1 MNLVI
6 VESPAKA
13 KTINAY
19 LGNNFKVLAS
29 YGHVRDLPSKNGSV
43 DPENNF
49 AFEWETSDKSKKNLS
64 EIYKAV
70 EQSDNLYLAT
80 DPDREGEAIAWH
92 ILELLKKKKLLKN
105 KVVKRVVFSEITKSA
120 VTKGIENPRNIDDGL
135 VSAYLAR
142 RALDYLVGF
151 NLSPVLWR
159 KLPGAKS
166 AGRVQSVALRLIC
179 ERELEIEAFNPEEY
193 WKIKCKFST
202 SEKEEF
208 EANLT
213 SYNSNKVE
221 KHSFKN
227 EDEAKNVLSSFKDQ
241 NFKISNISKKP
252 ALRNSNAPFSTSTLQ
267 QEASSVFGFGA
278 SRTMQIA
285 QKLFQGIEI
294 NGETVGLITYMRT
307 DSTEL
312 SKEAIESYREY
323 LKENFSSEYLPSEIK
338 TYKSKKAKNA
348 QEAHEGI
355 RPTDIKLSP
364 DNIKK
369 YLDEDGNKLYRL
381 IWKRSLASQMSSA
394 QYERT
399 SVDIIS
405 NDTNLELRANGS
417 IKKFDGFLNVYGEF
431 KEKDIVAN
439 EDEQE
444 ISESSDKLLPDLTMD
459 TNFSKQTPESS
470 QHFTLPPPRYS
481 EASLVKKLEE
491 LGIGRPSTYASII
504 SVLKM
509 RAYVDIEKNRFVP
522 VDRAILITAFLKG
535 FFDKYVDYDFTADME
550 DKLDDIT
557 TGKISWTEFLSI
569 FWKDFS
575 KNVGDVMELRIT
587 NILDNL
593 NESLK
598 THIFVSDD
606 SEKKVT
612 RVCPNGCGG
621 ELSLKVSRFG
631 AFVGCANYPDCKFT
645 RPISHKK
652 VKEVFDDIILGIDEV
667 TSKEIKLLSGRFG
680 PYIQLGNME
689 GKEKPKRASIPKN
702 ISPNDIDLE
711 KAKLLL
717 SLPRKVGD
725 HPESG
730 QEIMVNYGRY
740 GGYLTCD
747 GKNAT
752 LEDNAEVFDIGI
764 NRAVTLLANAKPGRL
779 KSSSELKTL
788 GEHPADGKPIK
799 VMKGKF
805 GPYVKYKTINATIP
819 DSFDP
824 ETIELDEALEL
835 IDKKMD
841 KKPRKKKKTV
851 KKKATKKQPK
861 E

>member
-49 AFEWETSDKSKKNLS
+49 EFEWETSDKSKKNLS
-64 EIYKAV
+64 EIYKAA
-70 EQSDNLYLAT
+70 EQSDTLFLAT

-92 ILELLKKKKLLKN
+92 ILELLKKKKLLKD
-105 KVVKRVVFSEITKSA
+105 KSVKRVVFSEITKTA
-120 VTKGIENPRNIDDGL
+120 VSRGIENPREIDNSL

-179 ERELEIEAFNPEEY
+179 ERELEIESFNPDEY
-193 WKIKCKFST
+193 WKIKCTFST
-202 SEKEEF
+202 DKNEKF
-208 EANLT
+208 DANLT
-213 SYNSNKVE
+213 SFKDKKVE
-221 KHSFKN
+221 KQSFKN
-227 EDEAKNVLSSFKDQ
+227 KDQ
-241 NFKISNISKKP
+241 ADEVLFAFNNNKFQISNISQKP

-285 QKLFQGIEI
+285 QKLFQGVEI

-312 SKEAIESYREY
+312 SGEAISSYREY
-323 LKENFSSEYLPSEIK
+323 LKENFTDAYLPEEIK

-355 RPTDIKLSP
+355 RPTDIKITP
-364 DNIKK
+364 DVVKK

-399 SVDIIS
+399 SVDLTSDDKI
-405 NDTNLELRANGS
+405 LQLRANGS
-417 IKKFDGFLNVYGEF
+417 IQKFDGFLNVYGEF
-431 KEKDIVAN
+431 KENDTSTSDESN
-439 EDEQE
+439 ENTDNNE
-444 ISESSDKLLPDLTMD
+444 KLLPDLTMD
-459 TNFSKQTPESS
+459 TVFATHNPESS

-509 RAYVDIEKNRFVP
+509 RAYVDLEKNRFVP

-550 DKLDDIT
+550 NKLDDIT
-557 TGKISWTEFLSI
+557 TGKISWTEFLSL

-575 KNVGDVMELRIT
+575 KNINQVTELRIT

-598 THIFVSDD
+598 SHIFKTEESTN
-606 SEKKVT
+606 KIT
-612 RVCPNGCGG
+612 RVCPTGCGG

-631 AFVGCANYPDCKFT
+631 AFVGCTNYPDCKFT

-652 VKEVFDDIILGIDEV
+652 VKEVFDDIILGIDEA
-667 TSKEIKLLSGRFG
+667 TSKEIKLLNGRFG
-680 PYIQLGNME
+680 PYIQLGNIE
-689 GKEKPKRASIPKN
+689 GKEKPKRATIPKD
-702 ISPNDIDLE
+702 ISPKEIDLE

-717 SLPRKVGD
+717 SLPRKIGD
-725 HPESG
+725 HPETG
-730 QEIMVNYGRY
+730 NEIFVNYGRY

-747 GKNAT
+747 NKNAS
-752 LEDNAEVFDIGI
+752 LEDSSEVFDIGI

-788 GEHPADGKPIK
+788 GDHPTDGKPIK

-824 ETIELDEALEL
+824 ETIELDEAIEL

-841 KKPRKKKKTV
+841 KKPKKKKKKTIKKTAS
-851 KKKATKKQPK
+851 KKK
-861 E
+861 

>member
-49 AFEWETSDKSKKNLS
+49 EFEWETSDKSKKNLS
-64 EIYKAV
+64 EIYKAA
-70 EQSDNLYLAT
+70 EQSDTLFLAT

-92 ILELLKKKKLLKN
+92 ILELLKKKKLLKD
-105 KVVKRVVFSEITKSA
+105 KSVKRVVFSEITKTA
-120 VTKGIENPRNIDDGL
+120 VSRGIENPREIDNSL

-179 ERELEIEAFNPEEY
+179 ERELEIESFNPDEY
-193 WKIKCKFST
+193 WKIKCTFST
-202 SEKEEF
+202 DKNEKF
-208 EANLT
+208 DANLT
-213 SYNSNKVE
+213 SFKDKKVE
-221 KHSFKN
+221 KQSFKN
-227 EDEAKNVLSSFKDQ
+227 KDQ
-241 NFKISNISKKP
+241 ADEVLFAFNNNKFQISNISQKP

-285 QKLFQGIEI
+285 QKLFQGVEI

-312 SKEAIESYREY
+312 SGEAISSYREY
-323 LKENFSSEYLPSEIK
+323 LKENFTDAYLPEEIK

-355 RPTDIKLSP
+355 RPTDIKITP
-364 DNIKK
+364 DVVKK

-399 SVDIIS
+399 SVDITSDDKI
-405 NDTNLELRANGS
+405 LELRANGS
-417 IKKFDGFLNVYGEF
+417 IQKFDGFLNVYGEF
-431 KEKDIVAN
+431 KENDTSTNDESN
-439 EDEQE
+439 ENTDNNE
-444 ISESSDKLLPDLTMD
+444 KLLPDLTMD
-459 TNFSKQTPESS
+459 TVFATHNPESS

-509 RAYVDIEKNRFVP
+509 RAYVDLEKNRFVP

-550 DKLDDIT
+550 NKLDDIT
-557 TGKISWTEFLSI
+557 TGKISWTEFLSL

-575 KNVGDVMELRIT
+575 KNINQVTELRIT

-598 THIFVSDD
+598 SHIFKTEESTN
-606 SEKKVT
+606 KIT
-612 RVCPNGCGG
+612 RVCPTGCGG

-631 AFVGCANYPDCKFT
+631 AFVGCTNYPDCKFT

-652 VKEVFDDIILGIDEV
+652 VKEVFDDIILGIDEA
-667 TSKEIKLLSGRFG
+667 TSKEIKLLNGRFG
-680 PYIQLGNME
+680 PYIQLGNIE
-689 GKEKPKRASIPKN
+689 GKEKPKRATIPKD
-702 ISPNDIDLE
+702 ISPKEIDLE

-717 SLPRKVGD
+717 SLPRKIGD
-725 HPESG
+725 HPETG
-730 QEIMVNYGRY
+730 NEIFVNYGRY

-747 GKNAT
+747 NKNAS
-752 LEDNAEVFDIGI
+752 LEDSSEVFDIGI

-788 GEHPADGKPIK
+788 GDHPTDGKPIK

-824 ETIELDEALEL
+824 ETIELDEAIEL

-841 KKPRKKKKTV
+841 KKPKKKKKKSIKKTAS
-851 KKKATKKQPK
+851 KKK
-861 E
+861 

>member
-49 AFEWETSDKSKKNLS
+49 EFEWETSDKSKKNLS
-64 EIYKAV
+64 EIYKAA
-70 EQSDNLYLAT
+70 EQSDTLFLAT

-92 ILELLKKKKLLKN
+92 ILELLKKKKLLKD
-105 KVVKRVVFSEITKSA
+105 KSVKRVVFSEITKTA
-120 VTKGIENPRNIDDGL
+120 VSRGIENPREIDNSL

-179 ERELEIEAFNPEEY
+179 ERELEIESFNPDEY
-193 WKIKCKFST
+193 WKIKCTFST
-202 SEKEEF
+202 DKNEKF

-213 SYNSNKVE
+213 SFKDKKVE
-221 KHSFKN
+221 KQSFKN
-227 EDEAKNVLSSFKDQ
+227 KDQ
-241 NFKISNISKKP
+241 ADEVLFAFNNNKFQISNISQKP

-285 QKLFQGIEI
+285 QKLFQGVEI

-312 SKEAIESYREY
+312 SGEAISSYREY
-323 LKENFSSEYLPSEIK
+323 LKENFTDAYLPEEIK

-355 RPTDIKLSP
+355 RPTDIKITP
-364 DNIKK
+364 DVVKK

-399 SVDIIS
+399 SIDITSDDKI
-405 NDTNLELRANGS
+405 LQLRANGS
-417 IKKFDGFLNVYGEF
+417 IQKFDGFLNVYGEF
-431 KEKDIVAN
+431 KENDTSTSDESN
-439 EDEQE
+439 ENTDNNE
-444 ISESSDKLLPDLTMD
+444 KLLPDLTMD
-459 TNFSKQTPESS
+459 TVFATHNPESS

-550 DKLDDIT
+550 NKLDDIT
-557 TGKISWTEFLSI
+557 TGKISWTEFLSL

-575 KNVGDVMELRIT
+575 KNINQVTELRIT

-598 THIFVSDD
+598 SHIFKTEESTN
-606 SEKKVT
+606 KIT
-612 RVCPNGCGG
+612 RVCPTGCGG

-631 AFVGCANYPDCKFT
+631 AFVGCTNYPDCKFT

-652 VKEVFDDIILGIDEV
+652 VKEVFDDIILGIDEA
-667 TSKEIKLLSGRFG
+667 TSKEIKLLNGRFG
-680 PYIQLGNME
+680 PYIQLGNIE
-689 GKEKPKRASIPKN
+689 GKEKPKRATIPKD
-702 ISPNDIDLE
+702 ISPKEIDLE

-717 SLPRKVGD
+717 SLPRKIGD
-725 HPESG
+725 HPETG
-730 QEIMVNYGRY
+730 NEIFVNYGRY

-747 GKNAT
+747 NKNAS
-752 LEDNAEVFDIGI
+752 LEDSSEVFDIGI

-788 GEHPADGKPIK
+788 GDHPTDGKPIK

-824 ETIELDEALEL
+824 ETIELDEAIEL

-841 KKPRKKKKTV
+841 KKPKKKKKKSIKKTAS
-851 KKKATKKQPK
+851 KKK
-861 E
+861 

>member
-49 AFEWETSDKSKKNLS
+49 EFEWETSDKSKKNLS
-64 EIYKAV
+64 EIYKAA
-70 EQSDNLYLAT
+70 EQSDTLFLAT

-92 ILELLKKKKLLKN
+92 ILELLKKKKLLKD
-105 KVVKRVVFSEITKSA
+105 KSVKRVVFSEITKTA
-120 VTKGIENPRNIDDGL
+120 VSRGIENPREIDNSL

-179 ERELEIEAFNPEEY
+179 ERELEIESFNPDEY
-193 WKIKCKFST
+193 WKIKCTFST
-202 SEKEEF
+202 DKNEKF

-213 SYNSNKVE
+213 SFKDKKVE
-221 KHSFKN
+221 KQSFKN
-227 EDEAKNVLSSFKDQ
+227 KDQ
-241 NFKISNISKKP
+241 ADEVLFAFNNNKFQISNISQKP

-285 QKLFQGIEI
+285 QKLFQGVEI

-312 SKEAIESYREY
+312 SGEAISSYREY
-323 LKENFSSEYLPSEIK
+323 LKENFTDAYLPEEIK

-355 RPTDIKLSP
+355 RPTDIKITP
-364 DNIKK
+364 DVVKK

-399 SVDIIS
+399 SVDLTSDDKI
-405 NDTNLELRANGS
+405 LQLRANGS
-417 IKKFDGFLNVYGEF
+417 IQKFDGFLNVYGEF
-431 KEKDIVAN
+431 KEKDTSTNDESN
-439 EDEQE
+439 ENTDNNE
-444 ISESSDKLLPDLTMD
+444 KLLPDLTMD
-459 TNFSKQTPESS
+459 TVFATHNPESS

-550 DKLDDIT
+550 NKLDDIT
-557 TGKISWTEFLSI
+557 TGKISWTEFLSL

-575 KNVGDVMELRIT
+575 KNINQVTELRIT

-598 THIFVSDD
+598 SHIFKTEESTN
-606 SEKKVT
+606 KIT
-612 RVCPNGCGG
+612 RVCPTGCGG

-631 AFVGCANYPDCKFT
+631 AFVGCTNYPDCKFT

-652 VKEVFDDIILGIDEV
+652 VKEVFDDIILGIDEA
-667 TSKEIKLLSGRFG
+667 TSKEIKLLNGRFG
-680 PYIQLGNME
+680 PYIQLGNIE
-689 GKEKPKRASIPKN
+689 GKEKPKRATIPKD
-702 ISPNDIDLE
+702 ISPKEIDLE

-717 SLPRKVGD
+717 SLPRKIGD
-725 HPESG
+725 HPETG
-730 QEIMVNYGRY
+730 NEIFVNYGRY

-747 GKNAT
+747 NKNAS
-752 LEDNAEVFDIGI
+752 LEDSSEVFDIGI

-788 GEHPADGKPIK
+788 GDHPTDGKPIK

-824 ETIELDEALEL
+824 ETIELDEAIEL

-841 KKPRKKKKTV
+841 KKPKKKKKKSIKKTAS
-851 KKKATKKQPK
+851 KKK
-861 E
+861 

>member
-19 LGNNFKVLAS
+19 LGNNFRVLAS

-43 DPENNF
+43 DPEKNF
-49 AFEWETSDKSKKNLS
+49 EFEWETSDKSKKNLS
-64 EIYKAV
+64 EIYKAA
-70 EQSDNLYLAT
+70 EQSDTLYLAT

-92 ILELLKKKKLLKN
+92 ILELLKKKKLLKD
-105 KVVKRVVFSEITKSA
+105 KSVKRVVFSEITKTA
-120 VTKGIENPRNIDDGL
+120 VSRGIENPREIDNSL

-179 ERELEIEAFNPEEY
+179 ERELEIESFNPDEY
-193 WKIKCKFST
+193 WKIKCTFST
-202 SEKEEF
+202 DKNEEF

-213 SYNSNKVE
+213 SFKDKKVE
-221 KHSFKN
+221 KQSFKN
-227 EDEAKNVLSSFKDQ
+227 KDQ
-241 NFKISNISKKP
+241 ADEVLFAFNNNKFQISNISQKP

-285 QKLFQGIEI
+285 QKLFQGVEI

-312 SKEAIESYREY
+312 SGEAISSYREY
-323 LKENFSSEYLPSEIK
+323 LKENFTNAYLPEEIK

-355 RPTDIKLSP
+355 RPTDIKITP
-364 DNIKK
+364 DVVKK

-399 SVDIIS
+399 SVDLTSDDKI
-405 NDTNLELRANGS
+405 LQLRANGS
-417 IKKFDGFLNVYGEF
+417 IQKFDGFLNVYGEF
-431 KEKDIVAN
+431 KEKDTSTNDESN
-439 EDEQE
+439 ENTENNE
-444 ISESSDKLLPDLTMD
+444 KLLPDLTMD
-459 TNFSKQTPESS
+459 TVLATHNPESS

-550 DKLDDIT
+550 NKLDDIT
-557 TGKISWTEFLSI
+557 TGKISWTEFLSL

-575 KNVGDVMELRIT
+575 KNINQVTELRIT

-598 THIFVSDD
+598 SHIFKTEESTN
-606 SEKKVT
+606 KIT
-612 RVCPNGCGG
+612 RVCPTGCGG

-631 AFVGCANYPDCKFT
+631 AFVGCTNYPDCKFT

-652 VKEVFDDIILGIDEV
+652 VKEVFDDIILGIDEA
-667 TSKEIKLLSGRFG
+667 TSKEIKLLNGRFG
-680 PYIQLGNME
+680 PYIQLGNIE
-689 GKEKPKRASIPKN
+689 GKEKPKRATIPKD
-702 ISPNDIDLE
+702 ISPKEIDLE

-717 SLPRKVGD
+717 SLPRKIGD
-725 HPESG
+725 HPETG
-730 QEIMVNYGRY
+730 NEIFVNYGRY

-747 GKNAT
+747 NKNAS
-752 LEDNAEVFDIGI
+752 LEDSSEVFDIGI

-788 GEHPADGKPIK
+788 GDHPTDGKPIK

-824 ETIELDEALEL
+824 ETIELDEAIEL

-841 KKPRKKKKTV
+841 KKPKKKKKKSIKKTAS
-851 KKKATKKQPK
+851 KKK
-861 E
+861 

>member
-49 AFEWETSDKSKKNLS
+49 EFEWETSDKSKKNLS
-64 EIYKAV
+64 EIYKAA
-70 EQSDNLYLAT
+70 EQSDTLFLAT

-92 ILELLKKKKLLKN
+92 ILELLKKKKLLKD
-105 KVVKRVVFSEITKSA
+105 KSVKRVVFSEITKTA
-120 VTKGIENPRNIDDGL
+120 VSRGIENPREIDNSL

-179 ERELEIEAFNPEEY
+179 ERELEIESFNPDEY
-193 WKIKCKFST
+193 WKIKCTFST
-202 SEKEEF
+202 DKNEKF
-208 EANLT
+208 DANLT
-213 SYNSNKVE
+213 SFKDKKVE
-221 KHSFKN
+221 KQSFKN
-227 EDEAKNVLSSFKDQ
+227 KDQ
-241 NFKISNISKKP
+241 ADEVLFAFNNNKFQISNISQKP

-285 QKLFQGIEI
+285 QKLFQGVEI

-312 SKEAIESYREY
+312 SGEAISSYREY
-323 LKENFSSEYLPSEIK
+323 LKENFTDAYLPEEIK

-355 RPTDIKLSP
+355 RPTDIKITP
-364 DNIKK
+364 DVVKK

-399 SVDIIS
+399 SIDITSDDKI
-405 NDTNLELRANGS
+405 LQLRANGS
-417 IKKFDGFLNVYGEF
+417 IQKFDGFLNVYGEF
-431 KEKDIVAN
+431 KENDTSTSDESN
-439 EDEQE
+439 ENTDNNE
-444 ISESSDKLLPDLTMD
+444 KLLPDLTMD
-459 TNFSKQTPESS
+459 TVLATHNPESS

-550 DKLDDIT
+550 NKLDDIT
-557 TGKISWTEFLSI
+557 TGKISWTEFLSL

-575 KNVGDVMELRIT
+575 KNINQVTELRIT

-598 THIFVSDD
+598 SHIFKTEESTN
-606 SEKKVT
+606 KIT
-612 RVCPNGCGG
+612 RVCPTGCGG

-631 AFVGCANYPDCKFT
+631 AFVGCTNYPDCKFT

-652 VKEVFDDIILGIDEV
+652 VKEVFDDIILGIDEA
-667 TSKEIKLLSGRFG
+667 TSKEIKLLNGRFG
-680 PYIQLGNME
+680 PYIQLGNIE
-689 GKEKPKRASIPKN
+689 GKEKPKRATIPKD
-702 ISPNDIDLE
+702 ISPKEIDLE

-717 SLPRKVGD
+717 SLPRKIGD
-725 HPESG
+725 HPETG
-730 QEIMVNYGRY
+730 NEIFVNYGRY

-747 GKNAT
+747 NKNAS
-752 LEDNAEVFDIGI
+752 LEDSSEVFDIGI

-788 GEHPADGKPIK
+788 GDHPTDGKPIK

-824 ETIELDEALEL
+824 ETIELDEAIEL

-841 KKPRKKKKTV
+841 KKPKKKKKKSIKKTAS
-851 KKKATKKQPK
+851 KKK
-861 E
+861 

>member
-49 AFEWETSDKSKKNLS
+49 EFEWETSDKSKKNLS
-64 EIYKAV
+64 EIYKAA
-70 EQSDNLYLAT
+70 EQSDTLFLAT

-92 ILELLKKKKLLKN
+92 ILELLKKKKLLKD
-105 KVVKRVVFSEITKSA
+105 KSVKRVVFSEITKTA
-120 VTKGIENPRNIDDGL
+120 VSRGIENPREIDNSL

-179 ERELEIEAFNPEEY
+179 ERELEIESFNPDEY
-193 WKIKCKFST
+193 WKIKCTFST
-202 SEKEEF
+202 DKNEKF
-208 EANLT
+208 DANLT
-213 SYNSNKVE
+213 SFKDKKVE
-221 KHSFKN
+221 KQSFKN
-227 EDEAKNVLSSFKDQ
+227 KDQ
-241 NFKISNISKKP
+241 ADEVLFAFNNNKFQISNISQKP

-285 QKLFQGIEI
+285 QKLFQGVEI

-312 SKEAIESYREY
+312 SGEAISSYREY
-323 LKENFSSEYLPSEIK
+323 LKENFTDAYLPEEIR

-355 RPTDIKLSP
+355 RPTDIKITP
-364 DNIKK
+364 DVVKK

-399 SVDIIS
+399 SIDITSDDKI
-405 NDTNLELRANGS
+405 LQLRANGS
-417 IKKFDGFLNVYGEF
+417 IQKFDGFLNVYGEF
-431 KEKDIVAN
+431 KEKDTSTNDESN
-439 EDEQE
+439 ENTDNNE
-444 ISESSDKLLPDLTMD
+444 KLLPDLTMD
-459 TNFSKQTPESS
+459 TVLATHDPESS

-550 DKLDDIT
+550 NKLDDIT
-557 TGKISWTEFLSI
+557 TGKISWTEFLSL

-575 KNVGDVMELRIT
+575 KNINQVTELRIT

-598 THIFVSDD
+598 SHIFKTEESTN
-606 SEKKVT
+606 KIT
-612 RVCPNGCGG
+612 RVCPTGCGG

-631 AFVGCANYPDCKFT
+631 AFVGCTNYPDCKFT

-652 VKEVFDDIILGIDEV
+652 VKEVFDDIILGIDEA
-667 TSKEIKLLSGRFG
+667 TSKEIKLLNGRFG
-680 PYIQLGNME
+680 PYIQLGNIE
-689 GKEKPKRASIPKN
+689 GKEKPKRATIPKD
-702 ISPNDIDLE
+702 ISPKEIDLE

-717 SLPRKVGD
+717 SLPRKIGD
-725 HPESG
+725 HPETG
-730 QEIMVNYGRY
+730 NEIFVNYGRY

-747 GKNAT
+747 NKNAS
-752 LEDNAEVFDIGI
+752 LEDSSEVFDIGI

-788 GEHPADGKPIK
+788 GDHPTDGKPIK

-824 ETIELDEALEL
+824 ETIELDEAIEL

-841 KKPRKKKKTV
+841 KKPKKKKKKSIKKTAS
-851 KKKATKKQPK
+851 KKK
-861 E
+861 

>member
-49 AFEWETSDKSKKNLS
+49 EFEWETSDKSKKNLS
-64 EIYKAV
+64 EIYKAA
-70 EQSDNLYLAT
+70 EQSDTLFLAT

-92 ILELLKKKKLLKN
+92 ILELLKKKKLLKD
-105 KVVKRVVFSEITKSA
+105 KSVKRVVFSEITKTA
-120 VTKGIENPRNIDDGL
+120 VSRGIENPREIDNSL

-179 ERELEIEAFNPEEY
+179 ERELEIESFNPDEY
-193 WKIKCKFST
+193 WKIKCTFST
-202 SEKEEF
+202 DKNEKF
-208 EANLT
+208 DANLT
-213 SYNSNKVE
+213 SFKDKKVE
-221 KHSFKN
+221 KQSFKN
-227 EDEAKNVLSSFKDQ
+227 KDQ
-241 NFKISNISKKP
+241 ADEVLFAFNNNKFQISNISQKP

-285 QKLFQGIEI
+285 QKLFQGVEI

-312 SKEAIESYREY
+312 SGEAISSYREY
-323 LKENFSSEYLPSEIK
+323 LKENFTDAYLPEEIK

-355 RPTDIKLSP
+355 RPTDIKITP
-364 DNIKK
+364 DVVKK

-399 SVDIIS
+399 SVDLTSDDKI
-405 NDTNLELRANGS
+405 LQLRANGS
-417 IKKFDGFLNVYGEF
+417 IQKFDGFLNVYGEF
-431 KEKDIVAN
+431 KEKDTSTNDESN
-439 EDEQE
+439 ENTDNNE
-444 ISESSDKLLPDLTMD
+444 KLLPDLTMD
-459 TNFSKQTPESS
+459 TVLATHNPESS

-550 DKLDDIT
+550 NKLDDIT
-557 TGKISWTEFLSI
+557 TGKISWTEFLSL

-575 KNVGDVMELRIT
+575 KNINQVTELRIT

-598 THIFVSDD
+598 SHIFKTEESTN
-606 SEKKVT
+606 KIT
-612 RVCPNGCGG
+612 RVCPTGCGG

-631 AFVGCANYPDCKFT
+631 AFVGCTNYPDCKFT

-652 VKEVFDDIILGIDEV
+652 VKEVFDDIILGIDEA
-667 TSKEIKLLSGRFG
+667 TSKEIKLLNGRFG
-680 PYIQLGNME
+680 PYIQLGNIE
-689 GKEKPKRASIPKN
+689 GKEKPKRATIPKD
-702 ISPNDIDLE
+702 ISPKEIDLE

-717 SLPRKVGD
+717 SLPRKIGD
-725 HPESG
+725 HPETG
-730 QEIMVNYGRY
+730 NEIFVNYGRY

-747 GKNAT
+747 NKNAS
-752 LEDNAEVFDIGI
+752 LEDSSEVFDIGI

-788 GEHPADGKPIK
+788 GDHPTDGKPIK

-824 ETIELDEALEL
+824 ETIELDEAIEL

-841 KKPRKKKKTV
+841 KKPKKKKKKSIKKTAS
-851 KKKATKKQPK
+851 KKK
-861 E
+861 

>member
-49 AFEWETSDKSKKNLS
+49 EFEWETSDKSKKNLS
-64 EIYKAV
+64 EIYKAA
-70 EQSDNLYLAT
+70 EQSDTLFLAT

-92 ILELLKKKKLLKN
+92 ILELLKKKKLLKD
-105 KVVKRVVFSEITKSA
+105 KSVKRVVFSEITKTA
-120 VTKGIENPRNIDDGL
+120 VSRGIENPREIDNSL

-179 ERELEIEAFNPEEY
+179 ERELEIESFNPDEY
-193 WKIKCKFST
+193 WKIKCTFST
-202 SEKEEF
+202 DKNEKF

-213 SYNSNKVE
+213 SFKDKKVE
-221 KHSFKN
+221 KQSFKN
-227 EDEAKNVLSSFKDQ
+227 KDQ
-241 NFKISNISKKP
+241 ADEVLFAFNNNKFQISNISQKP

-285 QKLFQGIEI
+285 QKLFQGVEI

-312 SKEAIESYREY
+312 SGEAISSYREY
-323 LKENFSSEYLPSEIK
+323 LKENFTDAYLPEEIK

-355 RPTDIKLSP
+355 RPTDIKITP
-364 DNIKK
+364 DVVKK

-399 SVDIIS
+399 SVDLTSDDKI
-405 NDTNLELRANGS
+405 LQLRANGS
-417 IKKFDGFLNVYGEF
+417 IQKFDGFLNVYGEF
-431 KEKDIVAN
+431 KENDTSTSDESN
-439 EDEQE
+439 ENTDNNE
-444 ISESSDKLLPDLTMD
+444 KLLPDLTMD
-459 TNFSKQTPESS
+459 TVLATHNPESS

-550 DKLDDIT
+550 NKLDDIT
-557 TGKISWTEFLSI
+557 TGKISWTEFLSL

-575 KNVGDVMELRIT
+575 KNINQVTELRIT

-598 THIFVSDD
+598 SHIFKTEESTN
-606 SEKKVT
+606 KIT
-612 RVCPNGCGG
+612 RVCPTGCGG

-631 AFVGCANYPDCKFT
+631 AFVGCTNYPDCKFT

-652 VKEVFDDIILGIDEV
+652 VKEVFDDIILGIDEA
-667 TSKEIKLLSGRFG
+667 TSKEIKLLNGRFG
-680 PYIQLGNME
+680 PYIQLGNIE
-689 GKEKPKRASIPKN
+689 GKEKPKRATIPKD
-702 ISPNDIDLE
+702 ISPKEIDLE

-717 SLPRKVGD
+717 SLPRKIGD
-725 HPESG
+725 HPETG
-730 QEIMVNYGRY
+730 NEIFVNYGRY

-747 GKNAT
+747 NKNAS
-752 LEDNAEVFDIGI
+752 LEDSSEVFDIGI

-788 GEHPADGKPIK
+788 GDHPTDGKPIK

-824 ETIELDEALEL
+824 ETIELDEAIEL

-841 KKPRKKKKTV
+841 KKPKKKKKKSIKKTAS
-851 KKKATKKQPK
+851 KKK
-861 E
+861 

>member
-49 AFEWETSDKSKKNLS
+49 EFEWETSDKSKKNLS
-64 EIYKAV
+64 EIYKAA
-70 EQSDNLYLAT
+70 EQSDTLFLAT

-92 ILELLKKKKLLKN
+92 ILELLKKKKLLKD
-105 KVVKRVVFSEITKSA
+105 KSVKRVVFSEITKTA
-120 VTKGIENPRNIDDGL
+120 VSRGIENPREIDNSL

-179 ERELEIEAFNPEEY
+179 ERELEIESFNPDEY
-193 WKIKCKFST
+193 WKIKCTFST
-202 SEKEEF
+202 DKNEKF

-213 SYNSNKVE
+213 SFKDKKVE
-221 KHSFKN
+221 KQSFKN
-227 EDEAKNVLSSFKDQ
+227 KDQ
-241 NFKISNISKKP
+241 ADEVLFAFNNNKFQISNISQKP

-285 QKLFQGIEI
+285 QKLFQGVEI

-312 SKEAIESYREY
+312 SGEAISSYREY
-323 LKENFSSEYLPSEIK
+323 LKENFTDAYLPEEIK

-355 RPTDIKLSP
+355 RPTDIKITP
-364 DNIKK
+364 DVVKK

-399 SVDIIS
+399 SIDITSDDKI
-405 NDTNLELRANGS
+405 LQLRANGS
-417 IKKFDGFLNVYGEF
+417 IQKFDGFLNVYGEF
-431 KEKDIVAN
+431 KENDTSTSDESN
-439 EDEQE
+439 ENTDNNE
-444 ISESSDKLLPDLTMD
+444 KLLPDLTMD
-459 TNFSKQTPESS
+459 TVLATHNPESS

-550 DKLDDIT
+550 NKLDDIT
-557 TGKISWTEFLSI
+557 TGKISWTEFLSL

-575 KNVGDVMELRIT
+575 KNINQVTELRIT

-598 THIFVSDD
+598 SHIFKTEESTN
-606 SEKKVT
+606 KIT
-612 RVCPNGCGG
+612 RVCPTGCGG

-631 AFVGCANYPDCKFT
+631 AFVGCTNYPDCKFT

-652 VKEVFDDIILGIDEV
+652 VKEVFDDIILGIDEA
-667 TSKEIKLLSGRFG
+667 TSKEIKLLNGRFG
-680 PYIQLGNME
+680 PYIQLGNIE
-689 GKEKPKRASIPKN
+689 GKEKPKRATIPKD
-702 ISPNDIDLE
+702 ISPKEIDLE

-717 SLPRKVGD
+717 SLPRKIGD
-725 HPESG
+725 HPETG
-730 QEIMVNYGRY
+730 NEIFVNYGRY

-747 GKNAT
+747 NKNAS
-752 LEDNAEVFDIGI
+752 LEDSSEVFDIGI

-788 GEHPADGKPIK
+788 GDHPTDGKPIK

-824 ETIELDEALEL
+824 ETIELDEAIEL

-841 KKPRKKKKTV
+841 KKPKKKKKKSIKKTAS
-851 KKKATKKQPK
+851 KKK
-861 E
+861 

>member
-49 AFEWETSDKSKKNLS
+49 EFEWETSDKSKKNLS
-64 EIYKAV
+64 EIYKAA
-70 EQSDNLYLAT
+70 EQSDTLFLAT

-92 ILELLKKKKLLKN
+92 ILELLKKKKLLKD
-105 KVVKRVVFSEITKSA
+105 KSVKRVVFSEITKTA
-120 VTKGIENPRNIDDGL
+120 VSRGIENPREIDNSL

-179 ERELEIEAFNPEEY
+179 ERELEIESFNPDEY
-193 WKIKCKFST
+193 WKIKCTFST
-202 SEKEEF
+202 DKNEKF

-213 SYNSNKVE
+213 SFKDKKVE
-221 KHSFKN
+221 KQSFKN
-227 EDEAKNVLSSFKDQ
+227 KDQ
-241 NFKISNISKKP
+241 ADEVLFAFNNNKFQISNISQKP

-285 QKLFQGIEI
+285 QKLFQGVEI

-312 SKEAIESYREY
+312 SGEAISSYREY
-323 LKENFSSEYLPSEIK
+323 LKENFTDAYLPEEIK

-355 RPTDIKLSP
+355 RPTDIKITP
-364 DNIKK
+364 DVVKK

-399 SVDIIS
+399 SVDITSDDKI
-405 NDTNLELRANGS
+405 LELRANGS
-417 IKKFDGFLNVYGEF
+417 IQKFDGFLNVYGEF
-431 KEKDIVAN
+431 KENDTSTSDESN
-439 EDEQE
+439 ENTDNNE
-444 ISESSDKLLPDLTMD
+444 KLLPDLTMD
-459 TNFSKQTPESS
+459 TVFATHNPESS

-550 DKLDDIT
+550 NKLDDIT
-557 TGKISWTEFLSI
+557 TGKISWTEFLSL

-575 KNVGDVMELRIT
+575 KNINQVTELRIT

-598 THIFVSDD
+598 SHIFKTEESTN
-606 SEKKVT
+606 KIT
-612 RVCPNGCGG
+612 RVCPTGCGG

-631 AFVGCANYPDCKFT
+631 AFVGCTNYPDCKFT

-652 VKEVFDDIILGIDEV
+652 VKEVFDDIILGIDEA
-667 TSKEIKLLSGRFG
+667 TSKEIKLLNGRFG
-680 PYIQLGNME
+680 PYIQLGNIE
-689 GKEKPKRASIPKN
+689 GKEKPKRATIPKD
-702 ISPNDIDLE
+702 ISPKEIDLE

-717 SLPRKVGD
+717 SLPRKIGD
-725 HPESG
+725 HPETG
-730 QEIMVNYGRY
+730 NEIFVNYGRY

-747 GKNAT
+747 NKNAS
-752 LEDNAEVFDIGI
+752 LEDSSEVFDIGI

-788 GEHPADGKPIK
+788 GDHPTDGKPIK

-824 ETIELDEALEL
+824 ETIELDEAIEL

-841 KKPRKKKKTV
+841 KKPKKKKKKSIKKTAS
-851 KKKATKKQPK
+851 KKK
-861 E
+861 

>member
-49 AFEWETSDKSKKNLS
+49 EFEWETSDKSKKNLS
-64 EIYKAV
+64 EIYKAA
-70 EQSDNLYLAT
+70 EQSDTLFLAT

-92 ILELLKKKKLLKN
+92 ILELLKKKKLLKD
-105 KVVKRVVFSEITKSA
+105 KSVKRVVFSEITKTA
-120 VTKGIENPRNIDDGL
+120 VSRGIENPREIDNSL

-179 ERELEIEAFNPEEY
+179 ERELEIESFNPDEY
-193 WKIKCKFST
+193 WKIKCTFST
-202 SEKEEF
+202 DKNEKF

-213 SYNSNKVE
+213 SFKDKKVE
-221 KHSFKN
+221 KQSFKN
-227 EDEAKNVLSSFKDQ
+227 KDQ
-241 NFKISNISKKP
+241 ADEVLFAFNNNKFQISNISQKP

-285 QKLFQGIEI
+285 QKLFQGVEI

-312 SKEAIESYREY
+312 SGEAISSYREY
-323 LKENFSSEYLPSEIK
+323 LKENFTDAYLPEEIK

-355 RPTDIKLSP
+355 RPTDIKITP
-364 DNIKK
+364 DVVKK

-399 SVDIIS
+399 SIDITSDDKI
-405 NDTNLELRANGS
+405 LQLRANGS
-417 IKKFDGFLNVYGEF
+417 IQKFDGFLNVYGEF
-431 KEKDIVAN
+431 KENDTSTNDESNDNTDNN
-439 EDEQE
+439 E
-444 ISESSDKLLPDLTMD
+444 KLLPDLTMD
-459 TNFSKQTPESS
+459 TVLATHDPESS

-550 DKLDDIT
+550 NKLDDIT
-557 TGKISWTEFLSI
+557 TGKISWTEFLSL

-575 KNVGDVMELRIT
+575 KNINQVTELRIT

-598 THIFVSDD
+598 SHIFKTEESTN
-606 SEKKVT
+606 KIT
-612 RVCPNGCGG
+612 RVCPTGCGG

-631 AFVGCANYPDCKFT
+631 AFVGCTNYPDCKFT

-652 VKEVFDDIILGIDEV
+652 VKEVFDDIILGIDEA
-667 TSKEIKLLSGRFG
+667 TSKEIKLLNGRFG
-680 PYIQLGNME
+680 PYIQLGNIE
-689 GKEKPKRASIPKN
+689 GKEKPKRATIPKD
-702 ISPNDIDLE
+702 ISPKEIDLE

-717 SLPRKVGD
+717 SLPRKIGD
-725 HPESG
+725 HPETG
-730 QEIMVNYGRY
+730 NEIFVNYGRY

-747 GKNAT
+747 NKNAS
-752 LEDNAEVFDIGI
+752 LEDSSEVFDIGI

-788 GEHPADGKPIK
+788 GDHPTDGKPIK

-824 ETIELDEALEL
+824 ETIELDEAIEL

-841 KKPRKKKKTV
+841 KKPKKKKKKSIKKTAS
-851 KKKATKKQPK
+851 KKK
-861 E
+861 

>member
-49 AFEWETSDKSKKNLS
+49 EFEWETSDKSKKNLS
-64 EIYKAV
+64 EIYKAA
-70 EQSDNLYLAT
+70 EQSDTLFLAT

-92 ILELLKKKKLLKN
+92 ILELLKKKKLLKD
-105 KVVKRVVFSEITKSA
+105 KSVKRVVFSEITKTA
-120 VTKGIENPRNIDDGL
+120 VSRGIENPREIDNSL

-179 ERELEIEAFNPEEY
+179 ERELEIESFNPDEY
-193 WKIKCKFST
+193 WKIKCTFST
-202 SEKEEF
+202 DKNEKF

-213 SYNSNKVE
+213 SFKDKKVE
-221 KHSFKN
+221 KQSFKN
-227 EDEAKNVLSSFKDQ
+227 KDQ
-241 NFKISNISKKP
+241 ADEVLFAFNNNKFQISNISQKP

-285 QKLFQGIEI
+285 QKLFQGVEI

-312 SKEAIESYREY
+312 SGEAISSYREY
-323 LKENFSSEYLPSEIK
+323 LKENFTDAYLPEEIK

-355 RPTDIKLSP
+355 RPTDIKITP
-364 DNIKK
+364 DVVKK

-399 SVDIIS
+399 SVDITSDDKI
-405 NDTNLELRANGS
+405 LELRANGS
-417 IKKFDGFLNVYGEF
+417 IQKFDGFLNVYGEF
-431 KEKDIVAN
+431 KENDTSTSDESN
-439 EDEQE
+439 ENTDNNE
-444 ISESSDKLLPDLTMD
+444 KLLPDLTMD
-459 TNFSKQTPESS
+459 TVFATHNPESS

-550 DKLDDIT
+550 NKLDDIT
-557 TGKISWTEFLSI
+557 TGKIGWTEFLSL

-575 KNVGDVMELRIT
+575 KNINQVTELRIT

-598 THIFVSDD
+598 SHIFKTEESTN
-606 SEKKVT
+606 KIT
-612 RVCPNGCGG
+612 RVCPTGCGG

-631 AFVGCANYPDCKFT
+631 AFVGCTNYPDCKFT

-652 VKEVFDDIILGIDEV
+652 VKEVFDDIILGIDEA
-667 TSKEIKLLSGRFG
+667 TSKEIKLLNGRFG
-680 PYIQLGNME
+680 PYIQLGNIE
-689 GKEKPKRASIPKN
+689 GKEKPKRATIPKD
-702 ISPNDIDLE
+702 ISPKEIDLE

-717 SLPRKVGD
+717 SLPRKIGD
-725 HPESG
+725 HPETG
-730 QEIMVNYGRY
+730 NEIFVNYGRY
-740 GGYLTCD
+740 VGYLTCD
-747 GKNAT
+747 NENAS
-752 LEDNAEVFDIGI
+752 LEDSSEVFDIGI

-788 GEHPADGKPIK
+788 GDHPTDGKPIK

-824 ETIELDEALEL
+824 ETIELDEAIEL

-841 KKPRKKKKTV
+841 KKPKKKKKKSIKKTAS
-851 KKKATKKQPK
+851 KKK
-861 E
+861 

>member
-49 AFEWETSDKSKKNLS
+49 EFEWETSDKSKKNLS
-64 EIYKAV
+64 EIYKAA
-70 EQSDNLYLAT
+70 EKSDTLFLAT

-92 ILELLKKKKLLKN
+92 ILELLKKKKLLKD
-105 KVVKRVVFSEITKSA
+105 KTVKRVVFSEITKTA
-120 VTKGIENPRNIDDGL
+120 VTKGIENPREIDNSL

-179 ERELEIEAFNPEEY
+179 ERELEIESFNPDEY
-193 WKIKCKFST
+193 WKIKCLFKT
-202 SEKEEF
+202 DKNEEF

-213 SYNSNKVE
+213 SFMNNKVE
-221 KHSFKN
+221 KQSFKN
-227 EDEAKNVLSSFKDQ
+227 KDQADQVLSAFEKN
-241 NFKISNISKKP
+241 NFKILNISKKP
-252 ALRNSNAPFSTSTLQ
+252 AQRNSNAPFSTSTLQ
-267 QEASSVFGFGA
+267 QESSSVFGFGA

-285 QKLFQGIEI
+285 QKLFQGVEI

-312 SKEAIESYREY
+312 SVEAINSYREY
-323 LKENFSSEYLPSEIK
+323 LNENFTDAYLPEKIK

-355 RPTDIKLSP
+355 RPTDIKITP
-364 DNIKK
+364 DFVKK

-399 SVDIIS
+399 SIDLVS
-405 NDTNLELRANGS
+405 NDKNLQLRANGS
-417 IKKFDGFLNVYGEF
+417 IQKFDGFLNVYGEF
-431 KEKDIVAN
+431 REKVSSINDESN
-439 EDEQE
+439 ENIDNNE
-444 ISESSDKLLPDLTMD
+444 KLLPDL
-459 TNFSKQTPESS
+459 SKDSVISDHYPESS

-509 RAYVDIEKNRFVP
+509 RAYVDVEKNRFVP

-535 FFDKYVDYDFTADME
+535 FFDKYVDYDFTAEME
-550 DKLDDIT
+550 NKLDDIT
-557 TGKISWTEFLSI
+557 TGKISWTEFLSL

-575 KNVGDVMELRIT
+575 NNVNQVTELRIT

-598 THIFVSDD
+598 SHIFKTEESTN
-606 SEKKVT
+606 KIT
-612 RVCPNGCGG
+612 RVCPTGCGG

-631 AFVGCANYPDCKFT
+631 AFVGCTNYPDCKFT

-652 VKEVFDDIILGIDEV
+652 VKEVFDDIILGIDEI

-680 PYIQLGNME
+680 PYIQLGDNE
-689 GKEKPKRASIPKN
+689 GKEKPKRATIPKD
-702 ISPNDIDLE
+702 ISPKEIDLE

-717 SLPRKVGD
+717 SLPRKIGD

-730 QEIMVNYGRY
+730 LEILVNYGRY
-740 GGYLTCD
+740 GGYLTCEN
-747 GKNAT
+747 KNAT
-752 LEDNAEVFDIGI
+752 LEDSSEIFDIGI

-788 GEHPADGKPIK
+788 GNHPTDGKPIK

-805 GPYVKYKTINATIP
+805 GPYVKYKTVNATIP

-824 ETIELDEALEL
+824 ETIELDEAIEL

-841 KKPRKKKKTV
+841 KKPKKKK
-851 KKKATKKQPK
+851 KKSTKKTSSQK
-861 E
+861 K

>member
-49 AFEWETSDKSKKNLS
+49 EFEWETSDKSKKNLS
-64 EIYKAV
+64 EIYKAA
-70 EQSDNLYLAT
+70 EQSDTLFLAT

-92 ILELLKKKKLLKN
+92 ILELLKKKKLLKD
-105 KVVKRVVFSEITKSA
+105 KSVKRVVFSEITKTA
-120 VTKGIENPRNIDDGL
+120 VSRGIENPREIDNSL

-179 ERELEIEAFNPEEY
+179 ERELEIESFNPDEY
-193 WKIKCKFST
+193 WKIKCTFST
-202 SEKEEF
+202 DKNEKF
-208 EANLT
+208 DANLT
-213 SYNSNKVE
+213 SFKDKKVE
-221 KHSFKN
+221 KQSFKN
-227 EDEAKNVLSSFKDQ
+227 KDQ
-241 NFKISNISKKP
+241 ADEVLFAFNNNKFQISNISQKP

-285 QKLFQGIEI
+285 QKLFQGVEI

-312 SKEAIESYREY
+312 SGEAISSYREY
-323 LKENFSSEYLPSEIK
+323 LKENFTDAYLPEEIK

-355 RPTDIKLSP
+355 RPTDIKITP
-364 DNIKK
+364 DVVKK

-399 SVDIIS
+399 SVDLTSDDKI
-405 NDTNLELRANGS
+405 LQLRANGS
-417 IKKFDGFLNVYGEF
+417 IQKFDGFLNVYGEF
-431 KEKDIVAN
+431 KENDTSTNDESNDNTDNN
-439 EDEQE
+439 E
-444 ISESSDKLLPDLTMD
+444 KLLPDLTMD
-459 TNFSKQTPESS
+459 TVLATHDPESS

-509 RAYVDIEKNRFVP
+509 RAYVDLEKNRFVP

-550 DKLDDIT
+550 NKLDDIT
-557 TGKISWTEFLSI
+557 TGKISWTEFLSL

-575 KNVGDVMELRIT
+575 KNINQVTELRIT

-598 THIFVSDD
+598 SHIFKTEESTN
-606 SEKKVT
+606 KIT
-612 RVCPNGCGG
+612 RVCPTGCGG

-631 AFVGCANYPDCKFT
+631 AFVGCTNYPDCKFT

-652 VKEVFDDIILGIDEV
+652 VKEVFDDIILGIDEA
-667 TSKEIKLLSGRFG
+667 TSKEIKLLNGRFG
-680 PYIQLGNME
+680 PYIQLGNIE
-689 GKEKPKRASIPKN
+689 GKEKPKRATIPKD
-702 ISPNDIDLE
+702 ISPKEIDLE

-717 SLPRKVGD
+717 SLPRKIGD
-725 HPESG
+725 HPETG
-730 QEIMVNYGRY
+730 NEIFVNYGRY

-747 GKNAT
+747 NKNAS
-752 LEDNAEVFDIGI
+752 LEDSSEVFDIGI

-788 GEHPADGKPIK
+788 GDHPTDGKPIK

-824 ETIELDEALEL
+824 ETIELDEAIEL

-841 KKPRKKKKTV
+841 KKPKKKKKKSIKKTAS
-851 KKKATKKQPK
+851 KKK
-861 E
+861 

>member
-19 LGNNFKVLAS
+19 LGNNFRVLAS

-49 AFEWETSDKSKKNLS
+49 EFEWETSDKSKKNLS
-64 EIYKAV
+64 EIYKAA
-70 EQSDNLYLAT
+70 EQSDTLYLAT

-92 ILELLKKKKLLKN
+92 ILELLKKKKLLKD
-105 KVVKRVVFSEITKSA
+105 KSVKRVVFSEITKTA
-120 VTKGIENPRNIDDGL
+120 VSRGIENPREIDNSL

-179 ERELEIEAFNPEEY
+179 ERELELESFNPDEY
-193 WKIKCKFST
+193 WKIKCTFST
-202 SEKEEF
+202 DKNEKF

-213 SYNSNKVE
+213 SFKDKKVE
-221 KHSFKN
+221 KQSFKN
-227 EDEAKNVLSSFKDQ
+227 KDQ
-241 NFKISNISKKP
+241 ADEVLFAFNNNKFQISNISKKP

-285 QKLFQGIEI
+285 QKLFQGVEI

-312 SKEAIESYREY
+312 SGEAISSYREY
-323 LKENFSSEYLPSEIK
+323 LKENFTNAYLPEEIK

-355 RPTDIKLSP
+355 RPTDIKITP
-364 DNIKK
+364 DVVKK

-399 SVDIIS
+399 SVDLTSDDKI
-405 NDTNLELRANGS
+405 LQLRANGS
-417 IKKFDGFLNVYGEF
+417 IQKFDGFLNVYGEF
-431 KEKDIVAN
+431 KEKDTSTNDESN
-439 EDEQE
+439 ENTENNE
-444 ISESSDKLLPDLTMD
+444 KLLPDLTMD
-459 TNFSKQTPESS
+459 TVLATHNPESS

-550 DKLDDIT
+550 NKLDDIT
-557 TGKISWTEFLSI
+557 TGKISWTEFLSL

-575 KNVGDVMELRIT
+575 KNINQVTELRIT

-598 THIFVSDD
+598 SHIFKTEESTN
-606 SEKKVT
+606 KIT
-612 RVCPNGCGG
+612 RVCPTGCGG

-631 AFVGCANYPDCKFT
+631 AFVGCTNYPDCKFT

-652 VKEVFDDIILGIDEV
+652 VKEVFDDIILGIDEA
-667 TSKEIKLLSGRFG
+667 TSKEIKLLNGRFG
-680 PYIQLGNME
+680 PYIQLGNIE
-689 GKEKPKRASIPKN
+689 GKEKPKRATIPKD
-702 ISPNDIDLE
+702 ISPKEIDLE

-717 SLPRKVGD
+717 SLPRKIGD
-725 HPESG
+725 HPETG
-730 QEIMVNYGRY
+730 NEIFVNYGRY

-747 GKNAT
+747 NKNAS
-752 LEDNAEVFDIGI
+752 LEDSSEVFDIGI

-788 GEHPADGKPIK
+788 GDHPTDGKPIK

-824 ETIELDEALEL
+824 ETIELDEAIEL

-841 KKPRKKKKTV
+841 KKPKKKKKKSIKKTAS
-851 KKKATKKQPK
+851 KKK
-861 E
+861 

>member
-49 AFEWETSDKSKKNLS
+49 EFEWETSDKSKKNLS
-64 EIYKAV
+64 EIYKAA
-70 EQSDNLYLAT
+70 EQSDTLFLAT

-92 ILELLKKKKLLKN
+92 ILELLKKKKLLKD
-105 KVVKRVVFSEITKSA
+105 KSVKRVVFSEITKTA
-120 VTKGIENPRNIDDGL
+120 VSRGIENPREIDNSL

-179 ERELEIEAFNPEEY
+179 ERELEIESFNPDEY
-193 WKIKCKFST
+193 WKIKCTFST
-202 SEKEEF
+202 DKNEKF

-213 SYNSNKVE
+213 SFKDKKVE
-221 KHSFKN
+221 KQSFKN
-227 EDEAKNVLSSFKDQ
+227 KDQ
-241 NFKISNISKKP
+241 ADEVLFAFNNNKFQISNISQKP

-285 QKLFQGIEI
+285 QKLFQGVEI

-312 SKEAIESYREY
+312 SGEAISSYREY
-323 LKENFSSEYLPSEIK
+323 LKENFTDAYLPEEIK

-355 RPTDIKLSP
+355 RPTDIKITP
-364 DNIKK
+364 DVVKK

-399 SVDIIS
+399 SVDLTSDDKI
-405 NDTNLELRANGS
+405 LQLRANGS
-417 IKKFDGFLNVYGEF
+417 IQKFDGFLNVYGEF
-431 KEKDIVAN
+431 KEKDTSTNDESN
-439 EDEQE
+439 ENTDNNE
-444 ISESSDKLLPDLTMD
+444 KLLPDLAMD
-459 TNFSKQTPESS
+459 TVLATHNPESS

-550 DKLDDIT
+550 NKLDDIT
-557 TGKISWTEFLSI
+557 TGKISWTEFLSL

-575 KNVGDVMELRIT
+575 KNINQVTELRIT

-598 THIFVSDD
+598 SHIFKTEESTN
-606 SEKKVT
+606 KIT
-612 RVCPNGCGG
+612 RVCPTGCGG

-631 AFVGCANYPDCKFT
+631 AFVGCTNYPDCKFT

-652 VKEVFDDIILGIDEV
+652 VKEVFDDIILGIDEA
-667 TSKEIKLLSGRFG
+667 TSKEIKLLNGRFG
-680 PYIQLGNME
+680 PYIQLGNIE
-689 GKEKPKRASIPKN
+689 GKEKPKRATIPKD
-702 ISPNDIDLE
+702 ISPKEIDLE

-717 SLPRKVGD
+717 SLPRKIGD
-725 HPESG
+725 HPETG
-730 QEIMVNYGRY
+730 NEIFVNYGRY

-747 GKNAT
+747 NKNAS
-752 LEDNAEVFDIGI
+752 LEDSSEVFDIGI

-788 GEHPADGKPIK
+788 GDHPTDGKPIK

-824 ETIELDEALEL
+824 ETIELDEAIEL

-841 KKPRKKKKTV
+841 KKPKKKKKKSIKKTAS
-851 KKKATKKQPK
+851 KKK
-861 E
+861 